1 MSRDPIL
8 VERDGDIA
16 TVILNNP
23 DKRNAL
29 DLAAWEALTI
39 AIEAL
44 DADETLRCI
53 VLTGAGDKAFAAG
66 ADIAEFPKRRAN
78 ADQAYKYGLI
88 TDRTLEVLQNCRH
101 PVVARIRGACTG
113 GGLEIAAC
121 CDLRIASENARFGV
135 PIKRIGHAFAP
146 SEMKPV
152 LDLVGR
158 AVVLEL
164 LLEGQVIS
172 AADALAKGLLTRVV
186 PDDQL
191 DEEVAA
197 TALRIA
203 EGAPLGARMTKRFVN
218 RMCNDASPVSDEE
231 LRESCEPCD
240 SDDYREGFT
249 AFLEK
254 RAPVFKGK

>member
-1 MSRDPIL
+1 MTEKLIL
-8 VERDGDIA
+8 VERDGDIV
-16 TVILNNP
+16 TIVLNNP
-23 DKRNAL
+23 GKRNAL
-29 DLAAWEALTI
+29 ELAAWEALTI
-39 AIEAL
+39 AIQDL
-44 DADETLRCI
+44 DKDDSVRCI
-53 VLTGAGDKAFAAG
+53 IITGAGDKAFAAG
-66 ADIAEFPKRRAN
+66 ADISEFPVRRAN
-78 ADQAYKYGLI
+78 ADQAYTYGLI
-88 TDRTLEVLQNCRH
+88 TDKTLEVLQNCRH

-164 LLEGQVIS
+164 LLEGQVIT
-172 AADALAKGLLTRVV
+172 AEQALAKGLLTRVV
-186 PDDQL
+186 PDAEL
-191 DEEVAA
+191 DAEVLA
-197 TALRIA
+197 TARRIA

-218 RMCNDASPVSDEE
+218 RMCNDSLPISEAE

-240 SDDYREGFT
+240 SEDYREGYT

-254 RAPVFKGK
+254 RPPVFKGK

>member
-1 MSRDPIL
+1 MTAARIL
-8 VERDGDIA
+8 VERDGAIA

-23 DKRNAL
+23 EKRNAL
-29 DLAAWEALTI
+29 DLAAWEALSE
-39 AIEAL
+39 AFEAL

-66 ADIAEFPKRRAN
+66 ADIAEFPARRAS
-78 ADQAYKYGLI
+78 ADQAYDYGLI
-88 TDRTLEVLQNCRH
+88 TDRALVALQNCRH
-101 PVVARIRGACTG
+101 PIVARIRGACTG

-146 SEMKPV
+146 SEMRPV
-152 LDLVGR
+152 LELVGR

-164 LLEGQVIS
+164 LLEGQIIT
-172 AADALAKGLLTRVV
+172 AEQALAKGLLTRVV
-186 PDDQL
+186 ADDLL
-191 DEEVAA
+191 DEEVRA
-197 TALRIA
+197 TAERIA

-218 RMCNDASPVSDEE
+218 RLGRDTSPVSEAE
-231 LRESCEPCD
+231 LRESCAPCD
-240 SDDYREGFT
+240 SEDYKEGFK

-254 RAPVFKGK
+254 RPPVFKGR